1 MVDERRVGGGGGGGR
16 GYERG
21 RCRLDNDISFVGGF
35 VREEPLTL
43 ASTDR
48 VLITSSFL
56 SDSRN

>member
-1 MVDERRVGGGGGGGR
+1 MDEG
-16 GYERG
+16 GYEGG
-21 RCRLDNDISFVGGF
+21 RCRVDNDISFVGGF